1 MKAILNRRKTSPIAS
16 EDWVPRM
23 PRPLVL
29 VRKESA
35 ASPPEIA
42 ETFGR
47 RAAFTLI
54 ELLVV
59 IAIIAILASMLLPA
73 LGRAK
78 ESARRT
84 SCLNN
89 LRQLGLSVVLY
100 AHDHNSL
107 FPSRQDERRWPTQ
120 LYPNYQNFQILKCP
134 DDPQKIDPAQT
145 RDHNFPPDNA
155 TRSYIINGWN
165 DYFVPPKIITSLDMA
180 VLTGKSI
187 PETAIPQPS
196 ATIVFGEKKTESDNY
211 YMDLFENGGNEK
223 TEIERGRHSI
233 TRQNEKGG
241 GSNYTFAD
249 GSARFIKYRGLLYPL
264 NLWAVTDL
272 FRTNRVLSN

>member
-1 MKAILNRRKTSPIAS
+1 MNPGEKRNR
-16 EDWVPRM
+16 VHC
-23 PRPLVL
+23 
-29 VRKESA
+29 
-35 ASPPEIA
+35 
-42 ETFGR
+42 G
-47 RAAFTLI
+47 AFTLI

-84 SCLNN
+84 SCLNSM
-89 LRQLGLSVVLY
+89 RQLGLSVVLY
-100 AHDHNSL
+100 AHDHNGL
-107 FPSRQDERRWPTQ
+107 FPPRQDERRWPTQ
-120 LYPNYQNFQILKCP
+120 LRPIYQNFQILKCP
-134 DDPQKIDPAQT
+134 DDPQKINPAQT
-145 RDHNFPPDNA
+145 RDKKFPPDNA
-155 TRSYIINGWN
+155 ARSYIINGWN
-165 DYFVPPKIITSLDMA
+165 DYFVPPKLVTSIDMA
-180 VLTGKSI
+180 LLTGKSI
-187 PETAIPQPS
+187 PETAILQPS

-223 TEIERGRHSI
+223 SEIERGRHSV
-233 TRQNEKGG
+233 TRKNEKGG
-241 GSNYTFAD
+241 GSNYTLAD

>member
-1 MKAILNRRKTSPIAS
+1 MSPRFHALKS
-16 EDWVPRM
+16 KP
-23 PRPLVL
+23 
-29 VRKESA
+29 KSA
-35 ASPPEIA
+35 AEPTARIRSV
-42 ETFGR
+42 
-47 RAAFTLI
+47 AFTLI

-59 IAIIAILASMLLPA
+59 IAIIAILAGMLLPA

-78 ESARRT
+78 ESAKRT

-89 LRQLGLSVVLY
+89 ARQLGLSLVLY
-100 AHDHNSL
+100 AHDNSGL
-107 FPSRQDERRWPTQ
+107 FPPRQDSRRWPTQ
-120 LYPNYQNFQILKCP
+120 LYPSYQNFQILKCP
-134 DDPQKIDPAQT
+134 DDPQKINPAQT
-145 RDHNFPPDNA
+145 RDKNFPPDSA

-165 DYFVPPKIITSLDMA
+165 DYFVPPKVITSFDMNA
-180 VLTGKSI
+180 FIGKSI
-187 PETAIPQPS
+187 LDTAIPQPS
-196 ATIVFGEKKTESDNY
+196 VTIVFGEKKTESDNY

-223 TEIERGRHSI
+223 TEIERGRHSV
-233 TRQNEKGG
+233 TRKGEKGG